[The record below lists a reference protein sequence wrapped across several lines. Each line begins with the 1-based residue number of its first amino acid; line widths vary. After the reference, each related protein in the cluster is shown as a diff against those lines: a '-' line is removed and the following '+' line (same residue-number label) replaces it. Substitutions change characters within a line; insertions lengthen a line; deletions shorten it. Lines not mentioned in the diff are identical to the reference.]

1 MNLEEK
7 TIASQKIFSGKIVN
21 LRVDTV
27 LLPNGKRGAREIVEH
42 SGAVAIVALD
52 EENNIYLVRQYRKA
66 AQKIM
71 LEIPAGT
78 LNQGEDPLAAAKRE
92 LREEIGARA
101 GHWEKICS
109 YYSSPG
115 FCTEE
120 LTVYLAAGLTA
131 GNPNPDPD
139 EFLEVTKM
147 PLSQAFDL
155 VRRNEIMDGKSIIG
169 IQYAYWG
176 RQDERPES

>member
-7 TIASQKIFSGKIVN
+7 TIASQKVFSGRIVS

-27 LLPNGKRGAREIVEH
+27 LLPNGKRASREIIEH
-42 SGAVAIVALD
+42 NGAVAIVALD
-52 EENNIYLVRQYRKA
+52 DENNIYLVRQYRKA
-66 AQKIM
+66 AQKVM

-78 LNQGEDPLAAAKRE
+78 LDPGEEPLAAAKRE

-131 GNPNPDPD
+131 GDPDPDPD
-139 EFLEVTKM
+139 EFLEITKM
-147 PLSQAFDL
+147 PLEQAFDL
-155 VRRNEIMDGKSIIG
+155 VRQNEIMDGKSIIG
-169 IQYAYWG
+169 IQYAYWS
-176 RQDERPES
+176 RQNERAEK